1 MTSAA
6 HTDDADWDAYY
17 RRTAGREPRPLLLD
31 AMAHVPAKDLRP
43 ASAID
48 LGCGDGTESLH
59 LLRAG
64 FHVTAVDRES
74 AAVELVATR
83 ARRDGLDSGLTAA
96 VEDLEAVEPPR
107 ADLLLSCM
115 SLPFL
120 GPTALATLW
129 ERILAALHPGGVLA
143 VNLLGDRDS
152 WAHGDTAVA
161 GMTFHRRNEVEAMM
175 SGLGI
180 LQLEEHEFDGPSG
193 RGPKHWHRYDV
204 IARR

>member
-6 HTDDADWDAYY
+6 HTDDADWGAYY
-17 RRTAGREPRPLLLD
+17 RRTAGRRPRPLLLD
-31 AMAHVPAKDLRP
+31 AMAHVPAEDLW
-43 ASAID
+43 SV
-48 LGCGDGTESLH
+48 S
-59 LLRAG
+59 
-64 FHVTAVDRES
+64 AVD
-74 AAVELVATR
+74 
-83 ARRDGLDSGLTAA
+83 LDSGLTAA

-107 ADLLLSCM
+107 ADLLLACM

-120 GPTALATLW
+120 GPTELATLW

-161 GMTFHRRNEVEAMM
+161 GMTFHRRNEVEAMV

-193 RGPKHWHRYDV
+193 RDPKHWHRYDV
-204 IARR
+204 IACR